1 MKLLTYP
8 PGVQSVG
15 GGQQE
20 SVTSG
25 AGWDL
30 TYMVSRLQRKSNP
43 LSPPLTRAD
52 PPPQTRVG
60 PLVVHLRRDVVVPRR
75 ARGATIVSGY
85 APSPP
90 LPL

>member
-8 PGVQSVG
+8 PGVQSMG

-20 SVTSG
+20 SVASG

-30 TYMVSRLQRKSNP
+30 AYMVSRLQRKSNP
-43 LSPPLTRAD
+43 L
-52 PPPQTRVG
+52 PPPQTCVA

-75 ARGATIVSGY
+75 ARGDKVVSGY

>member
-20 SVTSG
+20 SVASG

-30 TYMVSRLQRKSNP
+30 TYMVSRLQKKSNP
-43 LSPPLTRAD
+43 LPPSQTCAD
-52 PPPQTRVG
+52 SPPQTRVG

-75 ARGATIVSGY
+75 VRGDKVVSGY